1 MLGKKIREA
10 RKALGLS
17 QAALAEG
24 ICSRSYI
31 AGLESGNIRPT
42 AENLQGLAN
51 RLVKPMSYF
60 VTDERGVLTQ
70 RLETMLNQAKAHL
83 SLDDVAHAQALFQEC
98 QSMYDSTLLPETLAL
113 YREVMAGLQLK
124 KGALLESV
132 VSSVTAADAYLSAG
146 CCLKA
151 WDCKYAASFNLYK
164 AGHLTYAVS
173 VAVDALKIIVDE
185 VEFVGQ
191 LRRTHYLLGCCY
203 AAVGEA
209 SQAHRHFACAE
220 KEAGLET
227 TEIGVRGLIGRAS
240 CYGREGN
247 WAAALEASQKAATL
261 SDRGH
266 FAKLKAEALIGAC
279 VCLVSMQETTR
290 AGDLLAEVI
299 GIPDIPVRTKRKA
312 YREVILVLSDLTLI
326 DVSKPYERELKRLLG
341 DLDPDNRDW
350 EVVKD
355 EWALAKCSLLRDPQG
370 TKEKTLSY
378 GQEFMSLMRYRD
390 AAEVLVF
397 GADLLRQHNQTQDAY
412 NLLKSACDL
421 LKKQVVPNK

>member
-1 MLGKKIREA
+1 MLGKRMREA
-10 RKALGLS
+10 RNALGLS

-42 AENLQGLAN
+42 AENLQALAN

-70 RLETMLNQAKAHL
+70 RLETLLNQAKAHL
-83 SLDDVAHAQALFQEC
+83 SLDDVVQAQALFREC
-98 QSMYDSTLLPETLAL
+98 QSIYDSTLLPETLGL

-173 VAVDALKIIVDE
+173 IAVDALKIIVDE

-203 AAVGEA
+203 AAVGKA
-209 SQAHRHFACAE
+209 SQAQRHFACAE

-227 TEIGVRGLIGRAS
+227 TEIGARSLLGRAS

-247 WAAALEASQKAATL
+247 WAAALEASQKAANL

-266 FAKLKAEALIGAC
+266 FAKLRAEALIGAC
-279 VCLVSMQETTR
+279 ICLVSMQETAR
-290 AGDLLAEVI
+290 GGDLLAEI
-299 GIPDIPVRTKRKA
+299 MGMPDIPVRTKRKA
-312 YREVILVLSDLTLI
+312 YREVILALSDMALI
-326 DVSKPYERELKRLLG
+326 HISRPYELELERLMG
-341 DLDPDNRDW
+341 DIDPATRNW
-350 EVVKD
+350 ENVKD
-355 EWALAKCSLLRDPQG
+355 QWALAKCGLLREPQ
-370 TKEKTLSY
+370 
-378 GQEFMSLMRYRD
+378 
-390 AAEVLVF
+390 
-397 GADLLRQHNQTQDAY
+397 
-412 NLLKSACDL
+412 SACVW
-421 LKKQVVPNK
+421 QVRIA